1 MDIYNIFDV
10 KDYPFELLN
19 PEFEQIKYDN
29 ELKKLI
35 IDKPIKFSYYL
46 AEYVTPSVSYATFHS
61 SPISLDVRDF
71 IFDGPGHMGKK
82 IISLRLKTSTLH
94 MVPMYY
100 CSRSRPN
107 SIIHLSIFYEI
118 LAAVSSDFFRC
129 GRETDARS
137 NQEVDKDRR
146 ERLGLEYPWRSV
158 LTDGEEVPK
167 TVISP
172 IKDYTSPNGVVN
184 IINTFRREYKLP
196 SKRERDDYV
205 LVLNSD

>member
-1 MDIYNIFDV
+1 
-10 KDYPFELLN
+10 
-19 PEFEQIKYDN
+19 
-29 ELKKLI
+29 
-35 IDKPIKFSYYL
+35 
-46 AEYVTPSVSYATFHS
+46 
-61 SPISLDVRDF
+61 
-71 IFDGPGHMGKK
+71 
-82 IISLRLKTSTLH
+82 

-146 ERLGLEYPWRSV
+146 IWVGLLGE
-158 LTDGEEVPK
+158 DVPK